1 MIYIN
6 LFLTFFKIGIF
17 SFGGG
22 YAMLSLIS
30 QEVVIKNQWLTMGQF
45 TDIVAI
51 SQVTPGPIAVNAA
64 TYVGYTA
71 ANSVLGAVMAT
82 LGVVMPSVIIMFILL
97 KLVAKYKHLDCVEN
111 AFKGLRIVVIGLI
124 LGAAFLLMNSE
135 NLIDYKSYF
144 ILAVALGVVLKFRVG
159 PIPTVVASAIAG
171 ILLYS

>member
-51 SQVTPGPIAVNAA
+51 SQVTPGPIAVNTA

-71 ANSVLGAVMAT
+71 SNSVLGAVMAT
-82 LGVVMPSVIIMFILL
+82 LGVVLPSIIIMLILL
-97 KLVAKYKHLDCVEN
+97 ALVAKYKHLNCVEY

-144 ILAVALGVVLKFRVG
+144 ILAVTLIVVLKFRVG
-159 PIPTVVASAIAG
+159 PIPTVITSAIIG
-171 ILLYS
+171 IFLYS